1 MFMPHAV
8 SSVQQFCTKSE
19 NCNQESSLYVGQ
31 ASKHYDISVN
41 VLFMPV
47 QTSDNSIMCLVLRL
61 GNTDFH
67 GPFSCLL
74 QPSRMIH
81 LCSTAVT
88 VLPVRILG

>member
-8 SSVQQFCTKSE
+8 SSVQQFSTMSE
-19 NCNQESSLYVGQ
+19 NCNQESSLYGLYVGQ

-47 QTSDNSIMCLVLRL
+47 QTSANSIMCLALRL

-74 QPSRMIH
+74 QP
-81 LCSTAVT
+81 
-88 VLPVRILG
+88 

>member
-8 SSVQQFCTKSE
+8 SSVQQFSTMSE

-41 VLFMPV
+41 VLFMPI

-74 QPSRMIH
+74 QH
-81 LCSTAVT
+81 
-88 VLPVRILG
+88 